1 MSLYDIA
8 VRTLDGRE
16 TTLEPWRGK
25 TLLIVNVASQCG
37 LTPQYSGLQ
46 ALHAR
51 YRDRGFAVLGFPCNQ
66 FGAQEPGTAAQIG
79 EFCSTRYQV
88 DFPMFEKISVNGPDT
103 HPLYRELKQ
112 QSGGSD
118 IGWNFAKLLVN
129 GEGKVLKR
137 YEPTATPASIEAEL
151 PAYLK

>member
-1 MSLYDIA
+1 MWA
-8 VRTLDGRE
+8 H
-16 TTLEPWRGK
+16 
-25 TLLIVNVASQCG
+25 A
-37 LTPQYSGLQ
+37 QYSGLQ

-66 FGAQEPGTAAQIG
+66 FGAQEPGTAAQISD
-79 EFCSTRYQV
+79 FCSTRYQV

-112 QSGGSD
+112 QSGGGD
-118 IGWNFAKLLVN
+118 IGWNFAKFLVD

-137 YEPTATPASIEAEL
+137 YEPTAAPASIEAEL